1 MAILPL
7 TLGLSRVNPTTQP
20 GMLLPSNK
28 HFLPALS
35 CCQSPFK
42 TTQVGGPWKS
52 EGCSLPSPPH
62 SLHVRL
68 LLHTL
73 TPSQDGL
80 RGMARERKQGSRGK
94 KPAGGICGT
103 CRVENLARWRLAVD
117 GVAWGC
123 RLRQSPAKGCM
134 FHPRDTQHPP
144 ALPGVRHLCS
154 GQVSS
159 SARGRGHSTG
169 ARATAQGDRLTGQAW
184 LPGHLPSLGV
194 GGSRPVPTIGWCRG
208 KGFSPEGKGQEPV
221 LFLGTDDTGD
231 PNLSSKNMGHVLD
244 PTSPPGLTP
253 HIHTWGLKEDIR
265 SLITPSSQP
274 TDWVPGSTGWQ
285 GPPYSHQHNS

>member
-1 MAILPL
+1 MPL

-20 GMLLPSNK
+20 GDAAAKERALLPRPEL
-28 HFLPALS
+28 LPKPIQNHAS
-35 CCQSPFK
+35 
-42 TTQVGGPWKS
+42 GGPLES

-73 TPSQDGL
+73 TPSQDSL
-80 RGMARERKQGSRGK
+80 RGMARERKRLQREETSWGHLRYMQGGELSK
-94 KPAGGICGT
+94 VVAGGGWSHMGLQ
-103 CRVENLARWRLAVD
+103 VEAESSKGLHVPPQGHTA
-117 GVAWGC
+117 
-123 RLRQSPAKGCM
+123 SPSTAG
-134 FHPRDTQHPP
+134 RS
-144 ALPGVRHLCS
+144 RHLCS

-208 KGFSPEGKGQEPV
+208 KGFSSEGQGQEPV
-221 LFLGTDDTGD
+221 LFLGTGDTGD
-231 PNLSSKNMGHVLD
+231 PKLSSKSMGHVLE
-244 PTSPPGLTP
+244 PTSPPDLTP

-265 SLITPSSQP
+265 SFITPFFQP

-285 GPPYSHQHNS
+285 GLAYSHQHNS